1 MYPLYANSIK
11 RLDILFRSVA
21 IRTLQKIN
29 PHVKIIATSG
39 LSSQKN
45 IAESQG
51 VGVKAFLSKPCIA
64 KELLLT
70 IAAVNKSN

>member
-1 MYPLYANSIK
+1 MMLSMDGAI
-11 RLDILFRSVA
+11 A

-29 PHVKIIATSG
+29 SNVKIISTSG

-45 IAESQG
+45 VAESQG
-51 VGVKAFLSKPCIA
+51 VGVKAFLSKPCTA

-70 IAAVNKSN
+70 IAAVNKSH